1 MFLPFRELLENNG
14 KLFRIVITENIM
26 VNMNINI
33 GKECKLGAGVPNEAK
48 WLSLQIGH

>member
-14 KLFRIVITENIM
+14 EQLRIVITENIM

-33 GKECKLGAGVPNEAK
+33 GKECR
-48 WLSLQIGH
+48 S